1 MVAVRWISLALYPS
15 YGITRLR
22 QFVGSVEQSEIH
34 HPADELTFRPHRA
47 RKGKAAIRFQ
57 LGSHGN
63 PRHGQPSMRVFGGNH
78 HERAYPGVGL
88 VEAGDELI
96 VFAARA

>member
-1 MVAVRWISLALYPS
+1 MVAVRWVSLALYPS

-22 QFVGSVEQSEIH
+22 QFVGWVEQSETH

-47 RKGKAAIRFQ
+47 RKGKAAIRAL
-57 LGSHGN
+57 LGSYGI
-63 PRHGQPSMRVFGGNH
+63 PCHGQPSMRVSDGNH
-78 HERAYPGVGL
+78 HERRYPTVAL
-88 VEAGDELI
+88 VEAGNELI